1 MHAGRI
7 TAVQNSRHRELFF
20 NQFASL
26 EILLSGIFIVK
37 IYILFKIQAASPQAR
52 IHSTS
57 QRRYG
62 RADSLVVKT
71 IAARYVGENI
81 NKGVRDDK

>member
-57 QRRYG
+57 QRRGYD

-71 IAARYVGENI
+71 IEI
-81 NKGVRDDK
+81 DTLE

>member
-37 IYILFKIQAASPQAR
+37 IYILFKIQAASPQAY
-52 IHSTS
+52 SFKFS
-57 QRRYG
+57 
-62 RADSLVVKT
+62 
-71 IAARYVGENI
+71 E
-81 NKGVRDDK
+81 KGIWPSR